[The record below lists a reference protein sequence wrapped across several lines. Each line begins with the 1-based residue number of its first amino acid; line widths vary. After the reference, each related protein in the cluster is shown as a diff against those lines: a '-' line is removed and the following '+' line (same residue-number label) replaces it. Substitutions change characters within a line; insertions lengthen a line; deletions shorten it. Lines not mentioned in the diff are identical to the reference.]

1 MKKSKLLLATGL
13 AFLFLGCNSSTTE
26 EQNSNGETN
35 IVESKLKRN
44 LTPQS
49 SKDEQKSLA
58 KENNDF
64 AFEMFKEFRERE
76 SDNIFFSPYSISTAL
91 VMTYA
96 GAKGETK
103 TQMAKALHFKNEDG
117 SLHNRFNALDLHINH
132 NEGNYTLSVANS
144 LWPAKGFIFK
154 ESYLDT
160 IKENYGA
167 KLRPLDYANN
177 VEGARKT
184 INHWVE
190 EKTYNRIKDI
200 IPAGALSPSTRLTLV
215 NAIYFK
221 ATWENQFSSYMTKNN
236 NFTKEDGSTVE
247 KPFMKQTENFLYKE
261 SDDFQAVTLPYVGY
275 RTSMQ
280 IILPKVGKYNNV
292 MENLNS
298 YYTLI
303 NSDKSSYQRVRLELP
318 KFEFATKGYQLQEP
332 LQKLG
337 MVDAFSDGAEF
348 GGITE
353 NESIRIDQ
361 IIHKAF
367 IKVDENGSEAAA
379 ATVITMRATSMPMP
393 QDPIEMSVNR
403 PFIFF
408 IKDEMSDQILFV
420 GLIKEP
426 TQ

>member
-13 AFLFLGCNSSTTE
+13 AFLFLGCNSSTTK
-26 EQNSNGETN
+26 EQPNNGETN

-44 LTPQS
+44 LTPPS
-49 SKDEQKSLA
+49 SKEEQKSLA

-76 SDNIFFSPYSISTAL
+76 TENIFFSPYSISTAL

-96 GAKGETK
+96 GAEGETRS
-103 TQMAKALHFKNEDG
+103 QMAKALHFKDDDG
-117 SLHNRFNALDLHINH
+117 SLHNNFNALDLHINH

-144 LWPAKGFIFK
+144 LWPAKGFTFR
-154 ESYLDT
+154 EHYLDT

-167 KLRPLDYANN
+167 KLRPLDYANDI
-177 VEGARKT
+177 EGSRKT
-184 INHWVE
+184 INRWVE
-190 EKTYNRIKDI
+190 EKTHNRVKDI
-200 IPAGALSPSTRLTLV
+200 IPAGSLSPATRLTLV

-221 ATWENQFSSYMTKNN
+221 ATWENQFSSYMTEDDS
-236 NFTKEDGSTVE
+236 FTREDGSTV
-247 KPFMKQTENFLYKE
+247 KKSFMKQTESFLYEE
-261 SDDFQAVTLPYVGY
+261 SDDFQAITLPYVKY

-280 IILPKVGKYNNV
+280 IILPKVGKYNSV

-303 NSDKSSYQRVRLELP
+303 NRDNRSYQRVKLKLP
-318 KFEFATKGYQLQEP
+318 KFEFATKGYQLKEP
-332 LQKLG
+332 FQKLG
-337 MVDAFSDGAEF
+337 MVDAFRDGAEF
-348 GGITE
+348 GGISE
-353 NESIRIDQ
+353 NEVLRIDQ

-367 IKVDENGSEAAA
+367 IKVDENGSEAAG
-379 ATVITMRATSMPMP
+379 ATAITMRATAMPV
-393 QDPIEMSVNR
+393 QEDPIEMSVNR

-408 IKDEMSDQILFV
+408 IKDEMSNQILFI

-426 TQ
+426 N